1 MPTVATEQ
9 KTATNSKGMTTQHLS
24 IEGYWNV
31 TVVYDVWPSDLQEV
45 ARLMRRVGASQEMVD
60 EAPANLSGWNAGYTL
75 TAFGWKESIVFI
87 GRATSLREF
96 LNTVIHEVDH
106 VQAHVAE
113 YYGVSLGTEQAAY
126 LQGYIGGRLLEFI
139 IRQILIKQQS
149 TDKP

>member
-1 MPTVATEQ
+1 M
-9 KTATNSKGMTTQHLS
+9 TAQHLS

-31 TVVYDVWPSDLQEV
+31 TVVYDVEPSDLPEM
-45 ARLMRRVGASQEMVD
+45 AKLMRRVGASQKMID
-60 EAPANLSGWNAGYTL
+60 EATENLSGWNAGYTL
-75 TAFGWKESIVFI
+75 TAFGWKQSIVFI

-106 VQAHVAE
+106 VHAHVAE
-113 YYGVSLGTEQAAY
+113 YYDVSLGTEQAAY

-149 TDKP
+149 TDKL